1 MRGAIQK
8 GLLRFLG
15 GIGDGNNI
23 YDFIIEMRVSESIL
37 LSISSPIIILRSSIY
52 IETLMC
58 FCASGFFV
66 KMP

>member
-37 LSISSPIIILRSSIY
+37 LSISNNERR
-52 IETLMC
+52 
-58 FCASGFFV
+58 
-66 KMP
+66 